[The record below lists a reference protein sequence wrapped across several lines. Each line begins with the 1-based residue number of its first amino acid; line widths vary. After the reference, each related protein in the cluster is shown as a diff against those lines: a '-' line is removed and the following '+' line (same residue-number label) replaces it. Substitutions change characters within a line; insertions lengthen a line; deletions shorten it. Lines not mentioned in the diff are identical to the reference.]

1 MTLYILVIVLAGL
14 GAALLVKYDDYAA
27 KKVAD
32 RVRAL
37 RSDSE
42 AQRARVRGTRRHLRL
57 LNGRKK
63 RGGK

>member
-14 GAALLVKYDDYAA
+14 GAAILVKYDEYAA

-37 RSDSE
+37 RNDAE
-42 AQRARVRGTRRHLRL
+42 AQRARSRGRRNLRL